1 MAVVVTFTKIALE
14 IAQHGV
20 LFVENVMS
28 PTIGR
33 LYVVKFPQGDR
44 TEAGNLVRVVP

>member
-14 IAQHGV
+14 IAQYGV
-20 LFVENVMS
+20 LFVENVIS

-33 LYVVKFPQGDR
+33 LYVDKFLKEDK
-44 TEAGNLVRVVP
+44 TEEDSLVRVVP